1 MHENCK
7 VFKMSMPE
15 HFFRDC
21 VTDARMW
28 FDKAIMIAWQCEWWS
43 DISRGCWLVIMMI
56 VMTVTTWVNTP
67 APGRPG
73 TGGGAAPPGT
83 HTPPPPTLP
92 GELTLPH
99 FISTEQ
105 LLDILLCKQI
115 IDIPLFEVFILFGNG
130 KGWKAFTG
138 TFTFHFVQK
147 VVKFSSHYFLGIR
160 TSIPFSPHNLTADN
174 SSPRRKTTF

>member
-73 TGGGAAPPGT
+73 TGGGAVPPGT

-99 FISTEQ
+99 FTTTEQ
-105 LLDILLCKQI
+105 LLDILLCNQI
-115 IDIPLFEVFILFGNG
+115 IDIPLFEAIHIRSNVSTFCNIR
-130 KGWKAFTG
+130 KGMIQSVTC
-138 TFTFHFVQK
+138 
-147 VVKFSSHYFLGIR
+147 
-160 TSIPFSPHNLTADN
+160 NL
-174 SSPRRKTTF
+174 